1 MFNLLVTN
9 SWISPRFLNP
19 SVVFTLKMKA
29 PRTMETS
36 VIIYHSTRNNVPEAR
51 NLQKLRWWNLKFRI
65 FNGVLLYL
73 AEERVWHREEW
84 PKIWSLLRNWG
95 FHNQVDKDSRRL
107 RYDAVWM
114 GTYFL

>member
-1 MFNLLVTN
+1 
-9 SWISPRFLNP
+9 
-19 SVVFTLKMKA
+19 
-29 PRTMETS
+29 METS

-84 PKIWSLLRNWG
+84 PKI
-95 FHNQVDKDSRRL
+95 
-107 RYDAVWM
+107 
-114 GTYFL
+114 